1 MTGVLRAALCR
12 HLLYEAS
19 AGLAEGISDNVDG
32 GLSLRLLLGVEWDVR
47 HLLARVEQRV
57 PSDGVVGHGT
67 LRVDDGWC
75 GGQWTMAGRRRVE
88 LQVGGV
94 VAAVADDVR
103 VGGKQLGACAM

>member
-1 MTGVLRAALCR
+1 MAAFPFDFCS
-12 HLLYEAS
+12 AS
-19 AGLAEGISDNVDG
+19 SGMYAISF
-32 GLSLRLLLGVEWDVR
+32 
-47 HLLARVEQRV
+47 ARVEQRV

-67 LRVDDGWC
+67 MRVDDGWC

-103 VGGKQLGACAM
+103 VGGKQLGACAI